1 MIFGHIRDLE
11 SGFAWL
17 PEPLQFALQ
26 HLKQTDFSTLPN
38 GPYELRGRDIH
49 VNVMEVTTK
58 PTAEAR
64 PEIHREYLDVQ
75 FLLTGAERIGVVA
88 DTGSNVVAED
98 LLAERDLLFYA
109 DVNNESWLNL
119 APGNFALL
127 MPNDVHRPCCAA
139 LQPMTIRKVVVKV
152 RVSLLGGQA

>member
-26 HLKQTDFSTLPN
+26 HLKQTDFAALPN

-58 PTAEAR
+58 PSTEAR

-98 LLAERDLLFYA
+98 RLAERDLLFYTDVA
-109 DVNNESWLNL
+109 DESWLNL
-119 APGNFALL
+119 APGNFAVLL
-127 MPNDVHRPCCAA
+127 PNDVHRPYCAVE
-139 LQPMTIRKVVVKV
+139 QPMTIRKVVIKL
-152 RVSLLGGQA
+152 RVDLLGAPA